1 MAFQLRHVLN
11 YIIMGTDDKTK
22 AKDIGK
28 KYKLYGMRPE
38 DAAYAGA
45 MDMAD
50 WKNEQIKEFI
60 DKSVKW
66 WRNNPDD
73 SYGFNPV
80 TCYLKQYKEW
90 ADKEMGIQR
99 KLTYYQIC
107 NLAAQGRF
115 DEIPSEYTIE
125 WIGNEPCEVFDFET
139 EGECV
144 CFSNGNFAVPDKIH
158 VSGVYMVD
166 VPQPVYDEF
175 GNIELVE
182 YGPVAIKT
190 YFVLSEIKF
199 IYTET
204 ESRIEAYK
212 YAKKCMGIDGE
223 PVRKSD
229 IAFDA
234 NIKFNGNNLSIYRM
248 MMTQYDS
255 NENKIVA
262 NFIYDHFLIS

>member
-1 MAFQLRHVLN
+1 MR
-11 YIIMGTDDKTK
+11 TDDKTK

-28 KYKLYGMRPE
+28 NYKLYGMRPE

-45 MDMAD
+45 MDMAE
-50 WKNEQIKEFI
+50 WKNAQIKEFI
-60 DKSVKW
+60 DKTVKW

-107 NLAAQGRF
+107 SLAAQGRF

-125 WIGNEPCEVFDFET
+125 WIGNKPCEVFDFET
-139 EGECV
+139 EGESA
-144 CFSNGNFAVPDKIH
+144 CFKNGDFAIPDKIH
-158 VSGVYMVD
+158 ISGSYVVE
-166 VPQPVYDEF
+166 VPSPVYDEF
-175 GNIELVE
+175 GDIELVE

-199 IYTET
+199 IYTRE

-212 YAKKCMGIDGE
+212 YALKCMGIDNG
-223 PVRKSD
+223 PIKKSD

-234 NIKFNGNNLSIYRM
+234 HINFNFNNLSIYRM
-248 MMTQYDS
+248 IMTQYDS
-255 NENKIVA
+255 DEDKAVA
-262 NFIYDHFLIS
+262 GFVYDHFFIS

>member
-1 MAFQLRHVLN
+1 M
-11 YIIMGTDDKTK
+11 ISEDKTK

-28 KYKLYGMRPE
+28 KYNFYGMKPE

-66 WRNNPDD
+66 WKNNPDD
-73 SYGFNPV
+73 SYGYNPV

-107 NLAAQGRF
+107 NLASQGRF

-139 EGECV
+139 EGESV
-144 CFSNGNFAVPDKIH
+144 CFSNGNFAMPDKIH
-158 VSGVYMVD
+158 ISGAYMVD
-166 VPQPVYDEF
+166 VPQPVYNEF
-175 GNIELVE
+175 GDIELVD

-204 ESRIEAYK
+204 KSMFEAYK

-234 NIKFNGNNLSIYRM
+234 HINFNFNNLSIYRM

-255 NENKIVA
+255 NESKIVA
-262 NFIYDHFLIS
+262 NFVYDHFFIL